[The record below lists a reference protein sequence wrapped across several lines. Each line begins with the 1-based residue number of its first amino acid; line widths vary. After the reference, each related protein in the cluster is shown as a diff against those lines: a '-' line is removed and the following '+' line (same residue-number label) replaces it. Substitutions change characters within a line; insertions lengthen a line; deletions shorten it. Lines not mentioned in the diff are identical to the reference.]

1 MGSLK
6 RQSWTSNRLVCL
18 VEGGTGEFRWRWF
31 SGCGRTDAL
40 RVLLEVAPTMVEL
53 KALFDE
59 MDNL

>member
-1 MGSLK
+1 MNFGGAG
-6 RQSWTSNRLVCL
+6 LV
-18 VEGGTGEFRWRWF
+18 GA
-31 SGCGRTDAL
+31 GRTDAL